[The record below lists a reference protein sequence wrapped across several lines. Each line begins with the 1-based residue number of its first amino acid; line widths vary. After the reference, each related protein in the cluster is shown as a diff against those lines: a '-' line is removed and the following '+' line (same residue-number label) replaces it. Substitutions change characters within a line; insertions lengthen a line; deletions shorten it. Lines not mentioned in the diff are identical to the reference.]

1 MAMTPSTGHEAAPI
15 RTGNIR
21 GGDAL
26 PRSQSLASELA
37 ASGRGPDGGVPGAIV
52 PDIIAHVRNVG
63 DVGGAFGSWL
73 GRPGSRLWI
82 EGFLLTA
89 QAPATQAQF
98 EYAAVLPDGQL
109 SPWVPAGQYC
119 GTRLQT
125 LPLFGFCIRASA
137 AARFDCVYSGRFVDG
152 SEIGPMNA
160 GTVCRTPSGAPL
172 EALRIT
178 LQPRASSRDQRD
190 LPREAAEVLP
200 PGAGHYL
207 AFVGPPGQYDAMGA
221 TQFRLLTT
229 LGLREHHQLL
239 DFGCGSLRAGR
250 LLIPYLLP
258 GHYHGIEPNTWLIE
272 DAIAREIGQD
282 QIGLKRPVFRANADF
297 NSDGFGVRFDFILA
311 QSVFSHAGR
320 NLIETALAGFRRNL
334 AEGGLVL
341 ATFVDARR
349 SGVPENAGDGWVY
362 PEVVAY
368 REETIGR
375 LIQEAGFVGML
386 LPWYHPRQSW
396 YVMALTMEALP
407 SSSKLVHLSGAVLRD
422 PEFEK
427 SS

>member
-1 MAMTPSTGHEAAPI
+1 MAMTPDRGHTAPPTSTVRA
-15 RTGNIR
+15 
-21 GGDAL
+21 GDAL
-26 PRSQSLASELA
+26 PRSQSQGQDAPSTGRLPDS
-37 ASGRGPDGGVPGAIV
+37 SGTGAIV

-63 DVGGAFGSWL
+63 DVGGAFGAWL

-82 EGFLLTA
+82 EGFLLTPQPAVIEA
-89 QAPATQAQF
+89 QL
-98 EYAAVLPDGQL
+98 EYQAVLPDGQL
-109 SPWVPAGQYC
+109 SPWVPVGQYC

-125 LPLFGFCIRASA
+125 LPLFGFCIRATA

-172 EALRIT
+172 EALSVT
-178 LQPRASSRDQRD
+178 LQPRASSREQRD
-190 LPREAAEVLP
+190 LPREAAKVLP
-200 PGAGHYL
+200 AGAGHYL
-207 AFVGPPGQYDAMGA
+207 AYVGPPDQYDAMGA
-221 TQFRLLTT
+221 TQFRLLTA

-297 NSDGFGVRFDFILA
+297 NSDGFDVRFDFILA

-320 NLIETALAGFRRNL
+320 DLIATGLAGFRRNL
-334 AEGGLVL
+334 AEDGLVL
-341 ATFVDARR
+341 ATFVDVRR
-349 SGVPENAGDGWVY
+349 SGFPENVGDGWVY

-375 LIQEAGFVGML
+375 LIEEVGLVGML

-396 YVMALTMEALP
+396 YAMALTMDALP
-407 SSSKLVHLSGAVLRD
+407 PSSKLAHLSGAVLRD

>member
-1 MAMTPSTGHEAAPI
+1 MAMTPSTGHEASPI
-15 RTGNIR
+15 RA
-21 GGDAL
+21 GDAV
-26 PRSQSLASELA
+26 PGSQSLAQESP
-37 ASGRGPDGGVPGAIV
+37 STGRPPGSDVPNAIV
-52 PDIIAHVRNVG
+52 PNAIAPDVVAHVRNVG
-63 DVGGAFGSWL
+63 DVGGAFGAWV
-73 GRPGSRLWI
+73 GRSGSRLWI

-89 QAPATQAQF
+89 QAPATQAPF
-98 EYAAVLPDGQL
+98 EYQAVLPDGQL
-109 SPWVPAGQYC
+109 SPWVPAGQFC
-119 GTRLQT
+119 GTRRQT
-125 LPLFGFCIRASA
+125 LPLFGFCIRTSA

-152 SEIGPMNA
+152 SEVGPMNA
-160 GTVCRTPSGAPL
+160 GTICRAPSGAPL
-172 EALRIT
+172 EALRVT
-178 LQPRASSRDQRD
+178 VQPRASLREQRD
-190 LPREAAEVLP
+190 LPREAAKVLP
-200 PGAGHYL
+200 AGADHYL
-207 AFVGPPGQYDAMGA
+207 AYVGPPDQYDAMAA

-272 DAIAREIGQD
+272 DAIAREIGRD

-297 NSDGFGVRFDFILA
+297 NTDGFGVRFDFILA

-320 NLIETALAGFRRNL
+320 NLIATALAGFRRNL
-334 AEGGLVL
+334 TEGGLVL

-349 SGVPENAGDGWVY
+349 SGVPENARDGWFY

-375 LIQEAGFVGML
+375 LIQEAGLVGLL
-386 LPWYHPRQSW
+386 LPWFHPRQSW
-396 YVMALTMEALP
+396 YAMAPTMDALP
-407 SSSKLVHLSGAVLRD
+407 PISKMAHLSGAVLRD
-422 PEFEK
+422 PEFAK